1 MLKPV
6 HIGLMDICQST
17 HVKAVFN
24 ACLASRS
31 RVLGLDSKID
41 PRNIVAYCSDQA
53 HSSAARAAAM
63 SLMQIRNRF
72 FKKVK
77 ILSFMERTSITIEIG
92 SHICGEHC
100 TKMPRLLHLSLLWNL

>member
-1 MLKPV
+1 MLV
-6 HIGLMDICQST
+6 HIGFLDKYQNT
-17 HVKAVFN
+17 QGKAVFN

-77 ILSFMERTSITIEIG
+77 ILSFSESTSITIEI
-92 SHICGEHC
+92 
-100 TKMPRLLHLSLLWNL
+100 